1 MPFHCGLLFSMR
13 RSSFL
18 YLLLALPLAA
28 QVKITQGT
36 DRISVNID
44 GKPFTEFFV
53 SADVNKPYLHPLRSA
68 SGKVVTRYYPME
80 LVEGESRDH
89 PHHRGLWFTHGD
101 VNGFDFWANETRGG
115 KMGRVVLKKVAD
127 IKSGK
132 KQGLIAATFD
142 WLDPSGKPLLV
153 ETRRMVFYSDPK
165 LRTIDFDIALTAGAE
180 KVKFGDTKEGT
191 FAIRLAP
198 SLEEPSRRNQKA
210 TGKMISAEGTETEAK
225 VWGKRSPWVDFSG
238 EVGGEAL
245 GIAIL
250 DHPSNPRYPT
260 YWHSRGYGLF
270 AANMFGVRDFERDK
284 TKDGSLTLE
293 PNQTLRVRYRVI
305 IHPGRTQDAD
315 IPALFQKYAKT
326 K

>member
-1 MPFHCGLLFSMR
+1 MS

-18 YLLLALPLAA
+18 VLFLALPLAA
-28 QVKITQGT
+28 QVKVAQGT
-36 DRISVNID
+36 DRISVQID
-44 GKPFTEFFV
+44 GKPFTDFFV

-115 KMGRVVLKKVAD
+115 KMGRVVLKKVVD
-127 IKSGK
+127 LKSGK
-132 KQGLIAATFD
+132 KDGLIAATFD
-142 WLDPSGKPLLV
+142 WLDPAGKPLLV
-153 ETRRMVFYSDPK
+153 ESRRMVFYSDPK
-165 LRTIDFDIALTAGAE
+165 LRTIDFDITLTAVE
-180 KVKFGDTKEGT
+180 QVKFGDTKEGT
-191 FAIRLAP
+191 FAIRLTP
-198 SLEEPSRRNQKA
+198 SLEEAGRRDPAKY
-210 TGKMISAEGTETEAK
+210 TGKMINAEGAETERQ
-225 VWGKRSPWVDFSG
+225 VWGKRSPWVDYSG
-238 EVGGEAL
+238 EVGGEPL
-245 GIAIL
+245 GITIM
-250 DHPSNPRYPT
+250 DHPSNPRHPV

-293 PNQTLRVRYRVI
+293 PNQSLRVRYRVV
-305 IHPGRTQDAD
+305 IHPGRTADANV
-315 IPALFQKYAKT
+315 PAMFAKYAKT

>member
-1 MPFHCGLLFSMR
+1 MS

-18 YLLLALPLAA
+18 FLLLALPLAA

-36 DRISVNID
+36 DRISVNVD

-53 SADVNKPYLHPLRSA
+53 SADVNKPFLHPLRAA
-68 SGKVVTRYYPME
+68 SGKVVTRFYPME

-115 KMGRVVLKKVAD
+115 KMGRVVLKKVVD
-127 IKSGK
+127 LKSGK
-132 KQGLIAATFD
+132 KEGVIAATFD
-142 WLDPSGKPLLV
+142 WLDPNGKPLLV

-165 LRTIDFDIALTAGAE
+165 LRTIDFDIALTAGTE

-191 FAIRLAP
+191 FAIRLTP
-198 SLEEPSRRNQKA
+198 PLEEPSRRNAKA
-210 TGKMISAEGTETEAK
+210 TGKMISAEGAETESK

-250 DHPSNPRYPT
+250 DHPKNPRHPT

-270 AANMFGVRDFERDK
+270 AANMFGVRDFERDR

-293 PNQTLRVRYRVI
+293 PNQTLRIRYRVV
-305 IHPGRTQDAD
+305 IHPGRTQDAN